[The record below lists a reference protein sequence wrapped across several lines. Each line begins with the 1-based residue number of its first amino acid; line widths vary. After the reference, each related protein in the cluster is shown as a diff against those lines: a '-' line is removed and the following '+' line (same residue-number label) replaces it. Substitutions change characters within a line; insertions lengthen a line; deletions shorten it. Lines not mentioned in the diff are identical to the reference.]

1 MMSHGMLTNKRD
13 LRFDSLRGLMLV
25 CMTVNHL
32 PSRLRFFTDESIGLF
47 SAAEGFVFLS
57 GLMAGWIYAQRLR
70 KEGPDALMDMCRRR
84 ATMIYRWQVA
94 AFLACFAVVRLTCI
108 LFGFCSQNAPQ
119 LFYQNPVLAMLLGT
133 TMLHQPGLLD
143 ILPMYCALV
152 VALPYALRALDA
164 GRHLWV
170 IGISFALW
178 LVAQWAPPMDTISF
192 YPINIGSFNL
202 FAWQFLFFLGVIA
215 GHARLNPA
223 SPVIRPR
230 LLLMAG
236 ALGVAV
242 FCFGVQ
248 HLGWRPPWTD
258 AHFGTS
264 INKPALG
271 ALRLAS
277 FAVAA
282 YFVALAGARF
292 PRLLT
297 WPPLAFLG
305 RHSLAVVAAQSVTA
319 MFLVQFPALF
329 ATPASDLAMTAA
341 AVGYLFLAAAVHEAW
356 QRREARISGF
366 GRTRRSPRA
375 AATLNPA
382 A

>member
-1 MMSHGMLTNKRD
+1 MVPGMQNKKRD

-32 PSRLRFFTDESIGLF
+32 PSRLRFLTDESIGLF

-57 GLMAGWIYAQRLR
+57 GLLAGWIYAQRLR
-70 KEGPDALMDMCRRR
+70 NEGPDALMSMCRRR
-84 ATMIYRWQVA
+84 TAMIYRWHVG
-94 AFLACFAVVRLTCI
+94 AFLACFIIVRLTCI

-119 LFYQNPVLAMLLGT
+119 LFYQNPLLAMLLGM

-152 VALPYALRALDA
+152 AALPFVLRALDA
-164 GRHLWV
+164 GRHLLV
-170 IGISFALW
+170 LGISFALW
-178 LVAQWAPPMDTISF
+178 CAVQWAPPMDTISL

-215 GHARLNPA
+215 GHARLNTTA
-223 SPVIRPR
+223 PVIRPR
-230 LLLMAG
+230 LFLAAG
-236 ALGVAV
+236 ALGVAI
-242 FCFGVQ
+242 FCWGVQ
-248 HLGWRPPWTD
+248 HLGWRPPWAD
-258 AHFGTS
+258 HYFGVA

-277 FAVAA
+277 FLVVA
-282 YFVALAGARF
+282 YLVALVGIRF
-292 PRLLT
+292 PRLLS

-305 RHSLAVVAAQSVTA
+305 RHSLAVVAAQCVTA
-319 MFLVQFPALF
+319 MFLLQFPGLF
-329 ATPASDLAMTAA
+329 ATAASNAAMTAA
-341 AVGYLFLAAAVHEAW
+341 AIGYLFVVAAIHEAW
-356 QRREARISGF
+356 QRREARLAAGTL
-366 GRTRRSPRA
+366 TRRSPSA
-375 AATLNPA
+375 AATLKPA